1 MARRLSRG
9 ARRGIRRAV
18 RGGPAGAGEASR
30 RPGDP
35 GGAAERFGPRRVLSA
50 THSRRVAMQST
61 AVETSETTRLIGSD
75 RVEGTAVN
83 DRSGSKLGTID
94 RVMIDKHT
102 GKVAY
107 AVMSFGGFLGIG
119 ERYHPLPW
127 AVLDYDTL
135 QNTYVVDL
143 YRQTL
148 DSAPPF
154 GSDARGT
161 WRTDERPLGK

>member
-75 RVEGTAVN
+75 RGEGTAVN
-83 DRSGSKLGTID
+83 ERSGSKLGTIA
-94 RVMIDKHT
+94 RVMIDKNT
-102 GKVAY
+102 GQVAY
-107 AVMSFGGFLGIG
+107 ADIPSEGFLGLG
-119 ERYHPLPW
+119 DRDH
-127 AVLDYDTL
+127 TL
-135 QNTYVVDL
+135 N
-143 YRQTL
+143 
-148 DSAPPF
+148 
-154 GSDARGT
+154 
-161 WRTDERPLGK
+161 

>member
-61 AVETSETTRLIGSD
+61 ALETSETTRLICSD
-75 RVEGTAVN
+75 RGEGTAVN
-83 DRSGSKLGTID
+83 DRRGSNAGNRE
-94 RVMIDKHT
+94 RVMHDQQDRQSVVE
-102 GKVAY
+102 GKSV
-107 AVMSFGGFLGIG
+107 VVSVEHGG
-119 ERYHPLPW
+119 
-127 AVLDYDTL
+127 
-135 QNTYVVDL
+135 
-143 YRQTL
+143 
-148 DSAPPF
+148 S
-154 GSDARGT
+154 
-161 WRTDERPLGK
+161 